1 MNQTE
6 RIENVTSNMPS
17 SLFDS
22 EEIRGSDSDLQTSS
36 TASLFTEGEKITL
49 KKRVTIFSL
58 SMFGIFAEYL
68 YYNIPM
74 SFLAN
79 EILEVW
85 YFCNSGPD
93 AFNFIYHGAGKRDR
107 PSLTLLPRV

>member
-1 MNQTE
+1 MNQAE
-6 RIENVTSNMPS
+6 RIEFENGTSNMLS
-17 SLFDS
+17 SLTDNG
-22 EEIRGSDSDLQTSS
+22 EIRGSERSTSS
-36 TASLFTEGEKITL
+36 TAGLLSQREKIPL

-85 YFCNSGPD
+85 YFYNSGPD

-107 PSLTLLPRV
+107 CFLLPHV

>member
-6 RIENVTSNMPS
+6 RIEFENGTSNMVLVS
-17 SLFDS
+17 SLTDDG
-22 EEIRGSDSDLQTSS
+22 ETRGSELSTSS
-36 TASLFTEGEKITL
+36 TAGLLSQREKILL

-79 EILEVW
+79 EILEVL
-85 YFCNSGPD
+85 
-93 AFNFIYHGAGKRDR
+93 FNFT
-107 PSLTLLPRV
+107 LTRIVKQNTHSMSKL